1 MKLYLEK
8 RLINENKNKL
18 KKEVE
23 AMEATLAVLQE
34 TLSSEEIKKIV
45 QILLSDLERY
55 KNARVKLPTA
65 LKTTFQIFSFLVPHA
80 VLNNDMKQ
88 AKIYSG
94 VALLA
99 DALLLTEKLNY
110 KTVTQ
115 KLNEILEKLK

>member
-1 MKLYLEK
+1 
-8 RLINENKNKL
+8 LINENKNKL